1 MEYFVIIQYFYYLWS
16 DTVLFE
22 SGIGLVGNV
31 YLANAMA
38 TIKKCFVF
46 FFKFTDTLTNKRK
59 WNHVKCQLRHRRSMK
74 DKNRNKEQQTE
85 SSMVVINPTISI
97 ILLKHQ

>member
-1 MEYFVIIQYFYYLWS
+1 MAQRTTRGSNDSILSFYVIQN

-38 TIKKCFVF
+38 TIKKLF
-46 FFKFTDTLTNKRK
+46 F
-59 WNHVKCQLRHRRSMK
+59 
-74 DKNRNKEQQTE
+74 
-85 SSMVVINPTISI
+85 
-97 ILLKHQ
+97 